1 MISQCNFTDAHG
13 NAWAAMNDI
22 KCVTTTAL
30 TYIHLKFNYYYFMSS
45 IHETA
50 NTKEN
55 TRERERERKKRK
67 MNMMRGKET
76 ITPGDESRSP
86 NPIFPRSQSG
96 GDDYHQ
102 SQEEAA
108 LNSSNGGM
116 RTAETLLRLLPIAP
130 CIAALVVML
139 HNSQTNDFGSVSYS
153 HLGAFRYLV
162 HVNGICAGY
171 SLLSAVIAAM
181 PRRPPKMSQA
191 WTFFFFDQVMT
202 YMVLAAGGSLDGGSI
217 PGFQWERGHHM
228 ELSLLL
234 LRSILPQSHRFCGH
248 KFRGRCLLCFAFPHS
263 SYKLFTNYQPPT
275 TVNPNKPSIQ
285 VATFNTGT

>member
-1 MISQCNFTDAHG
+1 MKRQTP
-13 NAWAAMNDI
+13 
-22 KCVTTTAL
+22 KKTQ
-30 TYIHLKFNYYYFMSS
+30 
-45 IHETA
+45 E
-50 NTKEN
+50 KEK
-55 TRERERERKKRK
+55 ERKKRK

-202 YMVLAAGGSLDGGSI
+202 YMVLAAGAASTEVLYLAFNGNVAITWSSACSSFGRFCHKATASVAISFVVVACYAL
-217 PGFQWERGHHM
+217 
-228 ELSLLL
+228 LSL
-234 LRSILPQSHRFCGH
+234 I
-248 KFRGRCLLCFAFPHS
+248 S